1 MPASRKPRA
10 TAPAGRAGAGSRDR
24 ASGEAAA
31 RDQAS
36 GETAKRVKASGET
49 AARVE
54 AAAVEAAAPGET
66 ATAVEALRAADPVM
80 RAIIDE
86 VGTDSLEDF
95 RTGLPSDSYATLIR
109 AIAGQQLSNSAAAAI
124 YHRLLARYGGR
135 PPSPAEL
142 LADDPEELRAAA
154 GLSHAKVRYLRSLA
168 EHVLDGSLELD
179 RLEDLPDDDVIAQLV
194 AVKGIGLW
202 SAHMFLIIHLRRPDV
217 LPVGD
222 LGIRKAIMNRYG
234 LPALPG
240 PAEITEIGE
249 RWRPN
254 RTLASLLLWRS
265 LYETPM

>member
-1 MPASRKPRA
+1 LPASRKQRA
-10 TAPAGRAGAGSRDR
+10 TASAARAASPDG
-24 ASGEAAA
+24 ASGEAVPRAEAA
-31 RDQAS
+31 SRA
-36 GETAKRVKASGET
+36 EAAAVEVAASGET
-49 AARVE
+49 AA
-54 AAAVEAAAPGET
+54 
-66 ATAVEALRAADPVM
+66 AVEALRAADPVM

-86 VGTDSLEDF
+86 VGADGLDDF
-95 RTGLPSDSYATLIR
+95 RSGLPNDSYATLIR

-124 YHRLLARYGGR
+124 YKKLLARYGGR
-135 PPSPAEL
+135 PPTPAEL

-179 RLEDLPDDDVIAQLV
+179 RLDDLPDDEVIAELV

-222 LGIRKAIMNRYG
+222 LGIRKAIMSRYG

-249 RWRPN
+249 RWRPY
-254 RTLASLLLWRS
+254 RTLASLFLWRS
-265 LYETPM
+265 LYETPV